1 MQANG
6 DSLPGMKVYTFMPHG
21 FCDSTLA
28 NPETQPLF
36 QDGYGVV
43 EAVPCAKLYS
53 CLLCSLLSDLF
64 SNAGGEKREALKH
77 KSGKP

>member
-1 MQANG
+1 
-6 DSLPGMKVYTFMPHG
+6 MPHG

-36 QDGYGVV
+36 QDRYGVV
-43 EAVPCAKLYS
+43 EAVPYANLYS

-64 SNAGGEKREALKH
+64 SNAGGEKREALKP
-77 KSGKP
+77 KPESPKQEP